1 MHYKNPAEI
10 PISHGG
16 EVEDEAID
24 RSHQPDK
31 AEAKT
36 VK

>member
-1 MHYKNPAEI
+1 MLYKNPADI
-10 PISHGG
+10 PIGPGG

-24 RSHQPDK
+24 RSHQPEK